1 MNVVTASSSHHIAAR
16 PSGALPAIF
25 AAGLLAGLL
34 DITAAFVTWAPQGVP
49 PVRILQG
56 IASGLLGPQA
66 FKEGMATAL
75 LGGTLHFLIALS
87 AAAVFYAA
95 SRKIDFM
102 TRRPILSG
110 VLYGVCVYLVM
121 YWIVMPLSRFYPAQT
136 ITRRASYAVLPK
148 RLNVRCRTLPKVRF
162 KKWLRVKNGSTGE
175 RRFST
180 RLRAR
185 TNRASFPKRANAASI
200 VSSAFSRRPASA

>member
-1 MNVVTASSSHHIAAR
+1 MNVMNASSSHQVATR

-25 AAGLLAGLL
+25 AAGLLAGVL
-34 DITAAFVTWAPQGVP
+34 DITAAFVTWVPQGVP

-66 FKEGMATAL
+66 FKEGIQTAL
-75 LGGTLHFLIALS
+75 LGGALHFLIALS

-95 SRKIDFM
+95 SRKIHFM

-121 YWIVMPLSRFYPAQT
+121 YWIVMPLARS
-136 ITRRASYAVLPK
+136 IRRK
-148 RLNVRCRTLPKVRF
+148 RLTRSIIAIVTHMICVGLPISLMVRRY
-162 KKWLRVKNGSTGE
+162 
-175 RRFST
+175 
-180 RLRAR
+180 
-185 TNRASFPKRANAASI
+185 
-200 VSSAFSRRPASA
+200 SAPR

>member
-1 MNVVTASSSHHIAAR
+1 MNVMNASSSHHIAAR

-25 AAGLLAGLL
+25 SAGLLAGVL
-34 DITAAFVTWAPQGVP
+34 DITAAFVTWVPQGVA

-66 FKEGMATAL
+66 FKEGLQTAL

-121 YWIVMPLSRFYPAQT
+121 YWIVMPLAKMHPT
-136 ITRRASYAVLPK
+136 HTLTRSIIAIVTHMICVGLPIS
-148 RLNVRCRTLPKVRF
+148 LMVRRY
-162 KKWLRVKNGSTGE
+162 
-175 RRFST
+175 
-180 RLRAR
+180 
-185 TNRASFPKRANAASI
+185 
-200 VSSAFSRRPASA
+200 SAPR